1 MSTINTNS
9 IDVNYPVPGTNNS
22 SQGFR
27 NNFQSIKTNLDA
39 AGNEITDLQNKVVLK
54 AALDNTTLNNDMA
67 NALISN
73 AAILGFRSTTY
84 NLGAALAGTVTV
96 DVTLADVQYGT
107 VANDVTFQFTKWAPA
122 QTQQS
127 IDLLLTI
134 SNAQATISWPSTIVS
149 NNLNYGTVILENYA
163 NVANVATVTAPS
175 GVTQLNYRLTTNDC
189 GNTVYIQQTNR
200 PFQSTQIQNRSP
212 APTGL
217 QGDTAGAVA
226 VDTEYFYV
234 CTADYNATT
243 VDKSAS
249 ATYVSNNEI
258 VLNNL
263 SSVNLDTPVVFSG
276 TVFGNVTASTVYYVK
291 SIVGGNSSITISDS
305 RSGGVAGPTFALTN
319 GSGNMVATFTNG
331 SDIWKR
337 VALTSW

>member
-96 DVTLADVQYGT
+96 DVTLGDVHYGT
-107 VANDVTFQFTKWAPA
+107 VANDVVFQFTKWAPA

-134 SNAQATISWPSTIVS
+134 SNAQATISWPSTVVS

-175 GVTQLNYRLTTNDC
+175 NVTQLNYRLTTNDC
-189 GNTVYIQQTNR
+189 GNTIYIQQTNR
-200 PFQSTQIQNRSP
+200 PFQSTQIQNRTP
-212 APTGL
+212 APTGS

-226 VDTEYFYV
+226 VDTNYLYV
-234 CTADYNATT
+234 CTADYNST
-243 VDKSAS
+243 VIDKSAS
-249 ATYVSNNEI
+249 ATYASNNEI

-263 SSVNLDTPVVFSG
+263 SSVAVNSPVVFSG
-276 TVFGNVTASTVYYVK
+276 TTFGNVSAGTIYYVK
-291 SIVGGNSSITISDS
+291 SVVGGNSSITLSNT
-305 RSGGVAGPTFALTN
+305 RTGGVAGSTFVLTN
-319 GSGNMVATFTNG
+319 GTGNMVASFTNG
-331 SDIWKR
+331 SNIWTR
-337 VALTSW
+337 ISLTAW